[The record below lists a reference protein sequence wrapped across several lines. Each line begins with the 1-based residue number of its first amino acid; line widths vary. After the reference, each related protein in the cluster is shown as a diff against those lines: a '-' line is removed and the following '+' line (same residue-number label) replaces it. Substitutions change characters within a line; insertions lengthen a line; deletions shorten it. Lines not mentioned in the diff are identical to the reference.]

1 MRFVIGPDRMVVA
14 DVAGRLPGRGIW
26 LSARRDV
33 VERACA
39 KGAFAR
45 AARGQVTVPPD
56 LLPALMAALERRVG
70 EHIGFARR
78 AGQAVSGFTK
88 AREWLD
94 DGRAGLVVQA
104 ADGSEDECRR
114 LLGGHAGRVPSIRV
128 LDSSRLGALFGREQT
143 VHVALSAGRLATGVR
158 VEADRLAGLVGE
170 PAGR

>member
-1 MRFVIGPDRMVVA
+1 MLRFVVGPDRIVVA
-14 DVAGRLPGRGIW
+14 DLAGRLPGRGLW

-33 VERACA
+33 VELART
-39 KGAFAR
+39 KGTFAR

-56 LLPALMAALERRVG
+56 LLSALGAALERRVG
-70 EHIGFARR
+70 EHIGLARR

-114 LLGGHAGRVPSIRV
+114 LLGGHAGRVKAIRV
-128 LDSSRLGALFGREQT
+128 LDAARLGALFGRDHA
-143 VHVALSAGRLATGVR
+143 VHVALAAGRLAESVR
-158 VEADRLAGLVGE
+158 IEADRLSGLRGGT
-170 PAGR
+170 A